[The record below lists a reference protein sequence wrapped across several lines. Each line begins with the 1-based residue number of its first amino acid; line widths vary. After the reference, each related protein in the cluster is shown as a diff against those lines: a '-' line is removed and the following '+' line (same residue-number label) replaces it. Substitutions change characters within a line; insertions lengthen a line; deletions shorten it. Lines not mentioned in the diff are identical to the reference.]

1 MKSGNPDKTQ
11 PIINCSKSP
20 KAPKQPTSAE
30 MKAVGRNMAKA
41 NAQKRS

>member
-11 PIINCSKSP
+11 PIMTGAKSSKAS
-20 KAPKQPTSAE
+20 KQPTSAE
-30 MKAVGRNMAKA
+30 MKAVGRNLAKA